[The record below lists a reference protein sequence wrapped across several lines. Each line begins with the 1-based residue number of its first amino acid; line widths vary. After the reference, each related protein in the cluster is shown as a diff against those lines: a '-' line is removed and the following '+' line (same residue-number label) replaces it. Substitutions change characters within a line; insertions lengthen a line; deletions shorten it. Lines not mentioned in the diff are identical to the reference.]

1 MRATHLLFC
10 RQSMPNI
17 VCTGM
22 YLAGQTGQSMVSVRL
37 AVDADCCSSPLVCCA
52 AAACGK
58 LVTTSAE
65 INVYDISV
73 EAGVAL
79 RDLLSLNPVIV
90 PDTSLSPGT
99 QLARPCYVS
108 GAPTYFGA
116 DIAQVWLLAGIPA
129 ASEVVILRLSAS

>member
-1 MRATHLLFC
+1 
-10 RQSMPNI
+10 
-17 VCTGM
+17 
-22 YLAGQTGQSMVSVRL
+22 
-37 AVDADCCSSPLVCCA
+37 
-52 AAACGK
+52 
-58 LVTTSAE
+58 VTTSAE

-90 PDTSLSPGT
+90 PDTSLAPGT

-116 DIAQVWLLAGIPA
+116 DIAQVRSCMPLLVSA
-129 ASEVVILRLSAS
+129 ACRNWPSCDDFTLTFVRQTMQTSKSLRHVVCSHMCFIIVFCCLICRLR